1 MPTTAAATTSQRLLS
16 LLSLL
21 QTRRDWPGGVLAERL
36 SVTERTVRRDVDR
49 LREPRLPRAGGARP
63 GRRVPARRRL
73 ADAAAAAGRRA
84 DRGARGGAAP
94 GGDGR
99 RGHRGGRRAGADH
112 AAAGGAGASARPHRH
127 PRACRSPRR
136 PRPAA
141 RPPTCCWRWVRRCG
155 RARSLRFR
163 YPAAGADPDDEAL
176 PTRRVQPH
184 HLVARAGRWYLVG
197 WDVERDDWRVFRVDR
212 VRPRVPNGPR
222 FTPRPLPGG
231 DVAAFLEGR
240 FRGASGPGGWPC
252 VGTVLLQR
260 PAADVVPHVGDGVVE
275 ASGPKAC
282 RVRLGAWSWA
292 GLAASFA
299 RFDADVEVLD
309 PPQRGTPSPCWPGAR
324 RGRPATRRRSRFA
337 AVDERLL
344 SGLGERGLG
353 ALTTLKRDGR
363 PQLSMVSL
371 PVRARRAPGA
381 RLGDGRPGQGAQ
393 PAPRRPGE
401 HAGADRRRRLRGGRG
416 RRRAWGRWRTTR
428 TTRRS
433 TRWSSTSASRTA
445 STTTGTRSGRRWC
458 ATSGCC

>member
-49 LREPRLPRAGGARP
+49 LRELGYPVQAVRGPAGGYRLGAGSQMPPLLLDDEQTVALAVALRLAVTA
-63 GRRVPARRRL
+63 GAGIEEAAERALTTLRQVVPARLRGRIDTLELSVAPPSSTGRAATDVLL
-73 ADAAAAAGRRA
+73 AV
-84 DRGARGGAAP
+84 GAA
-94 GGDGR
+94 
-99 RGHRGGRRAGADH
+99 
-112 AAAGGAGASARPHRH
+112 
-127 PRACRSPRR
+127 
-136 PRPAA
+136 
-141 RPPTCCWRWVRRCG
+141 V
-155 RARSLRFR
+155 RAREELRFR

-260 PAADVVPHVGDGVVE
+260 PAADGVRHVGDGVVE

-309 PPQRGTPSPCWPGAR
+309 PPQLRDA
-324 RGRPATRRRSRFA
+324 FA
-337 AVDERLL
+337 VL
-344 SGLGERGLG
+344 
-353 ALTTLKRDGR
+353 
-363 PQLSMVSL
+363 
-371 PVRARRAPGA
+371 ARRASRA
-381 RLGDGRPGQGAQ
+381 AGDA
-393 PAPRRPGE
+393 
-401 HAGADRRRRLRGGRG
+401 
-416 RRRAWGRWRTTR
+416 
-428 TTRRS
+428 
-433 TRWSSTSASRTA
+433 SAE
-445 STTTGTRSGRRWC
+445 
-458 ATSGCC
+458 